1 MDKNRIFIH
10 VTPLTCHFF
19 IHGLWMKFSSCQLG
33 MMVETEPTALR
44 AGPRSDERSEMTE
57 NQRSEQRP
65 RLDPEGDDRPGERA
79 FTPTLL
85 VTLAWY
91 LVPGLVYL
99 VWVFTHPA
107 VEENCIDTGCSAMA
121 RISTTIAGGWA
132 WLGSSLTASLLV
144 AVLLRLP
151 RAGWRAGVAGTAA
164 AVLGAGLVTVVLR
177 TAGWVV

>member
-1 MDKNRIFIH
+1 MTSNES
-10 VTPLTCHFF
+10 P
-19 IHGLWMKFSSCQLG
+19 
-33 MMVETEPTALR
+33 
-44 AGPRSDERSEMTE
+44 ER
-57 NQRSEQRP
+57 RP

-91 LVPGLVYL
+91 VVPGLVYL
-99 VWVFTHPA
+99 VWVVSHPA
-107 VEENCIDTGCSAMA
+107 VEANCADTGCSAAA
-121 RISTTIAGGWA
+121 RISATLSGGWA

-164 AVLGAGLVTVVLR
+164 AILGAGLVTVVLR
-177 TAGWVV
+177 TAGWVI

>member
-1 MDKNRIFIH
+1 MTSNES
-10 VTPLTCHFF
+10 P
-19 IHGLWMKFSSCQLG
+19 
-33 MMVETEPTALR
+33 
-44 AGPRSDERSEMTE
+44 ER
-57 NQRSEQRP
+57 RP

-91 LVPGLVYL
+91 VVPGLVYL
-99 VWVFTHPA
+99 VWVLSHPA
-107 VEENCIDTGCSAMA
+107 VEANCAATGCGVAD
-121 RISTTIAGGWA
+121 RVSTTFSGGWA

-164 AVLGAGLVTVVLR
+164 AILGAGLVTVVLR
-177 TAGWVV
+177 TAGWVI